1 MLAGSL
7 ARRYAKA
14 LMDLAVASTHPG
26 AVDKVG
32 ADLRALAAAYKTQPE
47 LAQVLAN
54 SSFPRAQRKA
64 ILDAVLLRI
73 GAHELVKT
81 TLALLLDKERLAIVP
96 DVSREIDAMIEARAG
111 KVAAEVTSATE
122 LTPVQ
127 VAQITAQLEK
137 LSGKKVVVT
146 RKVDPSLLGG
156 VVARVGDVV
165 YDGSART
172 QLRTL
177 RDQLS
182 K

>member
-14 LMDLAVASTHPG
+14 VMDLAIART
-26 AVDKVG
+26 AVDRVG
-32 ADLRALAAAYKTQPE
+32 LDLRSLATAYKTSPE
-47 LAQVLAN
+47 LGAVLAN

-64 ILDAVLLRI
+64 IVDAVLLRQ

-81 TLALLLDKERLAIVP
+81 TCALLLDKERLGIIP
-96 DVSREIDAMIEARAG
+96 DLSREIDAMIEARAG
-111 KVAAEVTSATE
+111 KVAAQVTSAVE
-122 LTPVQ
+122 LTPAQ
-127 VAQITAQLEK
+127 VTQITATLERM
-137 LSGKKVVVT
+137 SGKKVVLS
-146 RKVDPSLLGG
+146 RKVDAALLGG
-156 VVARVGDVV
+156 IVAKVGDVV

-177 RDQLS
+177 RDQLA

>member
-14 LMDLAVASTHPG
+14 IMDLAIAKG

-32 ADLRALAAAYKTQPE
+32 IDLRALATAYKAQPE

-54 SSFPRAQRKA
+54 GAFPKAQRKA
-64 ILDAVLLRI
+64 VLDAVLVRI

-81 TLALLLDKERLAIVP
+81 TLALLLDKERLAAVP
-96 DVSREIDAMIEARAG
+96 AIAREVDAMIEARAG
-111 KVAAEVTSATE
+111 KVAAQVTSAVE
-122 LTPVQ
+122 LTPMQLAQ
-127 VAQITAQLEK
+127 VTATLER
-137 LSGKKVVVT
+137 LSGKKVVIT
-146 RKVDPSLLGG
+146 RTVDPALLGG
-156 VVARVGDVV
+156 IVAKVGDVV

-172 QLRTL
+172 QIRTL
-177 RDQLS
+177 RDQLA

>member
-14 LMDLAVASTHPG
+14 IMDLAIAKG

-32 ADLRALAAAYKTQPE
+32 TDLRALATAYKTQPE

-54 SSFPRAQRKA
+54 ASFPKAQRKA
-64 ILDAVLLRI
+64 VLEAVLMRL
-73 GAHELVKT
+73 GAHELIKT
-81 TLALLLDKERLAIVP
+81 TLALLLDKERLAVVP
-96 DVSREIDAMIEARAG
+96 DIAREVDAMIEARAG
-111 KVAAEVTSATE
+111 KVAAQVTSAVE

-127 VAQITAQLEK
+127 LAHLTVTLEK
-137 LSGKKVVVT
+137 LSGKKVVIT
-146 RKVDPSLLGG
+146 RTVDPALLGG
-156 VVARVGDVV
+156 IVAKVGDVV

-172 QLRTL
+172 QIRTL
-177 RDQLS
+177 RDQLA

>member
-14 LMDLAVASTHPG
+14 IMDLAIAKG

-32 ADLRALAAAYKTQPE
+32 TDLRTLATAYKTQPE

-54 SSFPRAQRKA
+54 GSFPKAQRKGVLDA
-64 ILDAVLLRI
+64 ILMRI
-73 GAHELVKT
+73 GAHELIKT
-81 TLALLLDKERLAIVP
+81 TLALLLDKERLAAVP
-96 DVSREIDAMIEARAG
+96 DIAREVDAMIEARAG
-111 KVAAEVTSATE
+111 KVAAQVTSAVE

-127 VAQITAQLEK
+127 LAHLTVQLEK
-137 LSGKKVVVT
+137 LSGKRVVIT
-146 RKVDPSLLGG
+146 RTVDPALLGG
-156 VVARVGDVV
+156 IVAKVGDVV

-172 QLRTL
+172 QIRTL
-177 RDQLS
+177 RDQLA